1 MPELLE
7 TIDYTLLHVAPQV
20 KLFDDMIPPA
30 IAKLKRLNQTIS
42 RQYDVWRRQS
52 PIIDKGIIYEPKA
65 WFLLVLGRTKVEES
79 WSGVSPDELELTD
92 DEGIL
97 GMASHRSTL
106 QDGRY
111 EADERENGHSSRPRK
126 QFHVRNRPREL
137 KSWSGWFS
145 WLV

>member
-7 TIDYTLLHVAPQV
+7 IIDYTLLHVAPRV

-52 PIIDKGIIYEPKA
+52 PIIDKGIIYEPKS
-65 WFLLVLGRTKVEES
+65 WFPLVLGRTKVEES
-79 WSGVSPDELELTD
+79 WSGVSPDELELMD

-111 EADERENGHSSRPRK
+111 EADEREKGHFSRPRK
-126 QFHVRNRPREL
+126 QFDVRNHPRG
-137 KSWSGWFS
+137 KTSWSGWFS